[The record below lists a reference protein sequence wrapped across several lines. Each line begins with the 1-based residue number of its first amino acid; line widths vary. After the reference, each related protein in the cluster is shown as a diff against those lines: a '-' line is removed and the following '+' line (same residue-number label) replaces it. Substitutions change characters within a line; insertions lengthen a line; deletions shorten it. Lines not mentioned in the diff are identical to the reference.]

1 MRTLR
6 LIFILASFSLV
17 AFGSETYNFKY
28 NFKGEILT
36 IKQEAKDP
44 NQALSLAA
52 KSCFHHFKKNQ
63 KLSENTGLD
72 LIDVCANP
80 KSI

>member
-6 LIFILASFSLV
+6 LIFILASFSFV
-17 AFGSETYNFKY
+17 ALGAETYKFKY
-28 NFKGEILT
+28 NFKGEVLT

-63 KLSENTGLD
+63 KLNESTGLD
-72 LIDVCANP
+72 LIDICANP
-80 KSI
+80 KNI